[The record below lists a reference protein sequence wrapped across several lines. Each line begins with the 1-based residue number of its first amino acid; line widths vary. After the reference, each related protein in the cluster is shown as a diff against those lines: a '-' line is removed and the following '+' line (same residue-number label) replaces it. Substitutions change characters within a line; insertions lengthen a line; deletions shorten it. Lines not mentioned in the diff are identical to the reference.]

1 MQRELKSKSIADGL
15 PRWRKPS
22 ENTTMSSPAETTE
35 NKALVQTTFDRWHAG
50 TGSPFELLA
59 SEADWTI
66 VGSSP
71 LSKTY
76 SRQAFLDEVI
86 HPFNAR
92 MATPLVPT
100 VRGLYGDGDMV
111 IVLFDAAATTRAL
124 RRCLFD
130 AATTR
135 DGLPYR
141 NTYTWYFRMKDK
153 MVVSA
158 IAFSTRAS
166 STNSG
171 IACPLH
177 SEA

>member
-1 MQRELKSKSIADGL
+1 
-15 PRWRKPS
+15 
-22 ENTTMSSPAETTE
+22 MSSPAETTE

-92 MATPLVPT
+92 MATTLVPT

-111 IVLFDAAATTRAL
+111 IVLFDAAATRETG
-124 RRCLFD
+124 CP
-130 AATTR
+130 TEI
-135 DGLPYR
+135 P
-141 NTYTWYFRMKDK
+141 TYGI
-153 MVVSA
+153 SA
-158 IAFSTRAS
+158 
-166 STNSG
+166 
-171 IACPLH
+171 
-177 SEA
+177 